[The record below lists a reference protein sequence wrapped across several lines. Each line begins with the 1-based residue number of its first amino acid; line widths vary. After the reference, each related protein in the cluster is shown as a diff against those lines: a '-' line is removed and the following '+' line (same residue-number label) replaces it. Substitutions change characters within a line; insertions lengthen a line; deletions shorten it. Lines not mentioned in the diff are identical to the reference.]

1 MTRARK
7 ELVSVETTPYYHCIC
22 RCVRRAFLCGED
34 FYSGKN
40 YEHRRGWVLERLCEL
55 QGVFAVDVCAYAVMS
70 NHYHLVVRLD
80 SDRAT
85 AWSEDEVME
94 RWERL
99 FSLPLLVARYRA
111 GQTSTVAERE
121 RAQAQIALW
130 RQRLQ
135 DLSWF
140 MRSLNEHL
148 ARRANAEDGCKGR
161 FWEGRYKSQALL
173 DDAAVL
179 TCMSYVD
186 LNPVRAGMADTPEAS
201 DFTSIQQRIRMLASK
216 CDRQEREAS
225 DEAQPSLTVLG
236 GEGADPHAN
245 AVVFTTEDYLELVDW
260 AGRAI
265 REYKRGAI
273 PEHVPPILE
282 RLQID
287 PAQFVRHV
295 ARGRGTHHVAAL
307 GRVECM
313 RSAAVSAGR
322 RFIKG
327 IGVSAGLFAGPGGR
341 ACTP

>member
-34 FYSGKN
+34 SYSGRN
-40 YEHRRGWVLERLCEL
+40 YEHRRGWVLERLRAL
-55 QGVFAVDVCAYAVMS
+55 QDVFAVDVCAYAVMS

-80 SDRAT
+80 SDRAA
-85 AWSEDEVME
+85 AWSEGEVME

-130 RQRLQ
+130 RERLQ

-140 MRSLNEHL
+140 MRSLNEPL

-216 CDRQEREAS
+216 CDKQEREAS

-245 AVVFTTEDYLELVDW
+245 AVVFTTEDYLGLVDW

-265 REYKRGAI
+265 REDKRGAI
-273 PEHVPPILE
+273 PGHIPPILE

-287 PAQFVRHV
+287 PAQFVRHI
-295 ARGRGTHHVAAL
+295 ARGRGIHHVAAL
-307 GRVECM
+307 GCVERM
-313 RSAAVSAGR
+313 RAAIRRLGR
-322 RFIKG
+322 RSIKG
-327 IGVSAGLFAGPGGR
+327 IGVSGRMFLASPGCR
-341 ACTP
+341 